1 MTTKERL
8 MQVLAEFVP
17 AEDYLNAENIARRT
31 EAVEG
36 TLTDLRA
43 VRAFVLNDIDILATD
58 IDRLVR
64 DVNELN
70 ADRARSISDEP
81 QNA

>member
-1 MTTKERL
+1 